1 MLQSGLLKPFP
12 QLLRH
17 HKPNIV
23 KEAAWTLSNIT
34 AGTRD
39 QIQMIIGQG
48 VKPENFRVVLFLLY
62 FALTRTKN
70 FKNEYR
76 SHLPIDT
83 SLLADLIKILE
94 VGDFKAKKEATWA
107 ITNLTSGGAAGQVF
121 KLVELGGLKPFCNML
136 GCNDVK
142 IIQVRY
148 FK

>member
-48 VKPENFRVVLFLLY
+48 LKPKNFRVVLY
-62 FALTRTKN
+62 FY
-70 FKNEYR
+70 F
-76 SHLPIDT
+76 
-83 SLLADLIKILE
+83 SL
-94 VGDFKAKKEATWA
+94 
-107 ITNLTSGGAAGQVF
+107 
-121 KLVELGGLKPFCNML
+121 
-136 GCNDVK
+136 
-142 IIQVRY
+142 
-148 FK
+148 

>member
-48 VKPENFRVVLFLLY
+48 VKPENFRVV
-62 FALTRTKN
+62 
-70 FKNEYR
+70 
-76 SHLPIDT
+76 
-83 SLLADLIKILE
+83 
-94 VGDFKAKKEATWA
+94 
-107 ITNLTSGGAAGQVF
+107 
-121 KLVELGGLKPFCNML
+121 
-136 GCNDVK
+136 
-142 IIQVRY
+142 
-148 FK
+148 